1 MVLNCQSHSW
11 FFLFLMSES
20 WQGWNHQSFE
30 SHSEIVG
37 NALNR
42 FFYVGVGRFG
52 PFWSHYSSYSTFFH
66 FLPKLHSLSDAV
78 QILVSF
84 HLCACHWKW
93 MFSISDVSDFT
104 PANILLTLQEV
115 KLHSHS
121 LSSLK
126 HHITSGVLNQSRYR
140 PEWASPPNS
149 PMRSTTTIRFN
160 KHLPLSLPHL
170 FSFTLF

>member
-1 MVLNCQSHSW
+1 
-11 FFLFLMSES
+11 MSES
-20 WQGWNHQSFE
+20 WQGWNHQSLE

-126 HHITSGVLNQSRYR
+126 HHFTLVLNQNRYR
-140 PEWASPPNS
+140 PEWASPPIVRWGPLRPFILTSICHYPFPTSFLSPFFNS
-149 PMRSTTTIRFN
+149 KNIE
-160 KHLPLSLPHL
+160 LDL
-170 FSFTLF
+170 